1 MTSKNSCFDRAIFRR
16 SLRRTAPI
24 WGLFC
29 LYELLLPL
37 RLYSYCRGVSV
48 CTEDFFVQAER
59 TILENAV
66 TGASVVPFVYGGLL
80 AWALFSWLFRTNSA
94 YFYAALP
101 VRRQTADAVS
111 DQLPD
116 GAAAVR
122 RAGAGVVAAVM
133 GGRRRLRRV
142 GLFARDAGVRGDGD
156 GFFAVFLVCVAGVH
170 GRRADGGCAARLRD
184 AEFCRLRARVDRA
197 ASDADLCLRHA
208 RESDDRGRTRRGL
221 RLAGLRPAAR
231 RLPRGDRMGR
241 RGCGG
246 L

>member
-16 SLRRTAPI
+16 SLRRTAPV

-29 LYELLLPL
+29 LYELLLP
-37 RLYSYCRGVSV
+37 RRVGVH
-48 CTEDFFVQAER
+48 
-59 TILENAV
+59 
-66 TGASVVPFVYGGLL
+66 GGLFRAGGADDFGKRGDRRVDRAVCLRRPARLGAVFL
-80 AWALFSWLFRTNSA
+80 AVPDEQRVFLCSPAG
-94 YFYAALP
+94 
-101 VRRQTADAVS
+101 QTADAVS

-122 RAGAGVVAAVM
+122 SAGAGVVAAVM

-241 RGCGG
+241 RGRGG